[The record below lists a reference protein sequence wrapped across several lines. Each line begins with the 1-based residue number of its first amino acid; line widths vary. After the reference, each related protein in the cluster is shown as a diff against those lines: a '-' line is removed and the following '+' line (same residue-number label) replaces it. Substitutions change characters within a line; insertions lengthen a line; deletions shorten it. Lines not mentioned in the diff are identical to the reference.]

1 MLLKIT
7 DTAPPPSWNLL
18 DDVAMML
25 QYQFMV
31 HAFQA
36 GTVVAIVAGVIGY
49 FVVIRGSAFAAHALS
64 HIGFAGATGAVVL
77 GLSPVVGLLAF
88 TVGSGV
94 TIGALGSRA
103 RGRDVTIGIVL
114 AWTLGLGVLFLS
126 LYTGYATE
134 AYALL
139 FGEILGIS
147 ERDVAIVVLA
157 GVPTLLAL
165 AALYR
170 PLLFSSV
177 DENLAAARGVPVTA
191 LSIAFMAVLALAVT
205 EAVQVVGVLLIFALI
220 VTPAAIAVRWTRRP
234 PVAIGISAALA
245 LLFTW
250 VGLTIAFFSPHP
262 VSFFITSLAF
272 GAYLL
277 VRLAGA
283 AGGWLPRAAAAAA

>member
-1 MLLKIT
+1 
-7 DTAPPPSWNLL
+7 
-18 DDVAMML
+18 ML
-25 QYQFMV
+25 QYDFMV

-36 GTVVAIVAGVIGY
+36 GTVVAIVAGAIGY
-49 FVVIRGSAFAAHALS
+49 FVVVRSTSFAAHALS

-77 GLSPVVGLLAF
+77 GLSPVFGLLAF
-88 TVGSGV
+88 TLGSGV
-94 TIGALGSRA
+94 TIGALGSRI
-103 RGRDVTIGIVL
+103 RGRDVTIGSVL
-114 AWTLGLGVLFLS
+114 AWTLGLGVLFIS

-147 ERDVAIVVLA
+147 ERDVEIVVVA
-157 GVPTLLAL
+157 AIPTLIAL
-165 AALYR
+165 AVLYR

-177 DENLAAARGVPVTA
+177 DESLAAARGVPVTA

-220 VTPAAIAVRWTRRP
+220 VTPAAIAIRWTQRP
-234 PVAIGISAALA
+234 AAAIAISAGLA

-250 VGLTIAFFSPHP
+250 VGLTIAFYQPHP

-272 GAYLL
+272 GTYLV
-277 VRLAGA
+277 VRIAGA
-283 AGGWLPRAAAAAA
+283 VRRV